1 MKIRW
6 LLGLLGLLTACQ
18 SHPVIPAG
26 DPGQVVAHFEFV
38 GLPDGKG
45 DTLKCITYSLK
56 NESQYDYYILWPGS
70 WGLSLT
76 THLGD
81 TSSCNAYHFIGGF
94 AFYRLSDD
102 LSRPYIDEKYRE
114 HIETVLRP
122 YLLEQRQYSDSYL
135 FPDSISYN
143 KMRDKLHQRRINKIL
158 RATSDLTKS
167 RRERILDELKG
178 YYVDFEPVLLKSG
191 SSAIVGI
198 FSELTD
204 YKKYIREAKIPADTS
219 YTQIYFKSQPAGLP
233 SGVHWV
239 FAEKVPEPP
248 LYTTSMKPVPK
259 LWYYDPEPCSKY
271 KSYYPYLGQVI
282 CRDTI
287 IVPTKYL
294 WE

>member
-38 GLPDGKG
+38 ELPDGKG

-114 HIETVLRP
+114 QIETVLRP

-167 RRERILDELKG
+167 RRERILEELKG

-204 YKKYIREAKIPADTS
+204 YKKYISETNIPADTS
-219 YTQIYFKSQPAGLP
+219 YIHLHVAK
-233 SGVHWV
+233 
-239 FAEKVPEPP
+239 
-248 LYTTSMKPVPK
+248 MM
-259 LWYYDPEPCSKY
+259 
-271 KSYYPYLGQVI
+271 
-282 CRDTI
+282 
-287 IVPTKYL
+287 
-294 WE
+294 